1 MIGESIHHD
10 GECEQMAPHDEDKEE
25 QLCRSQKLS
34 SKAGETEGSK

>member
-34 SKAGETEGSK
+34 SKVGETEGSK